1 MNALFLNASEAERRL
16 LPGGTFRSPTPYVI
30 AIMTFAMMI
39 VAAAGLAL
47 SNAAGL
53 VAGAVEHR
61 YVLQLPEGGDGRL
74 QAAVRAA
81 SQVRGII
88 NAEAV
93 PEAELRKTLERWVG
107 PGGVGEELP
116 VPALIHLELA
126 PGVNAPAIGQQI
138 QRAVPQSRF
147 IAEQATVGPLLTS
160 LRALQWLALILV
172 LLMAAATSAAVVLA
186 ARGALDT
193 HRSTIEIMHG
203 IGATDQQVA
212 RLFQRKIALDA
223 LAGAI
228 AGGVIAAAI
237 LLIIGGGGLALAT
250 DLTGRAPLGIRDFV
264 ILALLPFAAVLLATL
279 VARIAV
285 LGALRTAP

>member
-16 LPGGTFRSPTPYVI
+16 LPGGTFRAPTPYVI

-61 YVLQLPEGGDGRL
+61 YVLQLPDGGDGKL
-74 QAAVRAA
+74 QDAVRAA
-81 SQVRGII
+81 SSTRGVVR
-88 NAEAV
+88 AEAV

-116 VPALIHLELA
+116 VPALIHLVLA
-126 PGVNAPAIGQQI
+126 PGTNAAAIGQQI
-138 QRAVPQSRF
+138 QRVVPQSRF

-223 LAGAI
+223 LAGAL
-228 AGGVIAAAI
+228 AGGVIAALI
-237 LLIIGGGGLALAT
+237 LLIIGGGGPALAT
-250 DLTGRAPLGIRDFV
+250 DLTGRAPLGVADFV
-264 ILALLPFAAVLLATL
+264 ILALLPLAAVLLATL
-279 VARIAV
+279 VARLAV

>member
-1 MNALFLNASEAERRL
+1 VNALFLNASEAERRL

-61 YVLQLPEGGDGRL
+61 YVLQLPDGGDGKL

-81 SQVRGII
+81 SSVPGVTS
-88 NAEAV
+88 AV
-93 PEAELRKTLERWVG
+93 PVPEEELRKTLERWVG
-107 PGGVGEELP
+107 PGGVGQELP
-116 VPALIHLELA
+116 VPALIHLELSPSA
-126 PGVNAPAIGQQI
+126 EVTTIGQQI
-138 QRAVPQSRF
+138 QRAIPQSRF
-147 IAEQATVGPLLTS
+147 IAEQATVGPLMTS

-223 LAGAI
+223 LAGAV
-228 AGGVIAAAI
+228 AGGLIAALI
-237 LLIIGGGGLALAT
+237 LLVIGGGGLALAT
-250 DLTGRAPLGIRDFV
+250 DLTGRAPLGVRDFV
-264 ILALLPFAAVLLATL
+264 ILALLPITAVFLATL
-279 VARIAV
+279 VARLAV

>member
-61 YVLQLPEGGDGRL
+61 YVLQLPDGGDGRL

-81 SQVRGII
+81 SQVRGITH
-88 NAEAV
+88 AEAV

-126 PGVNAPAIGQQI
+126 PGVNAAAIGQQI

-279 VARIAV
+279 VARMAV

>member
-1 MNALFLNASEAERRL
+1 VNALFLNASESERRL

-61 YVLQLPEGGDGRL
+61 YVLQLPDGGDGKL

-81 SQVRGII
+81 SSVPGVTS
-88 NAEAV
+88 AV
-93 PEAELRKTLERWVG
+93 PVPEEELRRTLERWVG
-107 PGGVGEELP
+107 PGGVGQELP
-116 VPALIHLELA
+116 VPALIHLELSPSA
-126 PGVNAPAIGQQI
+126 EATTIGQQI
-138 QRAVPQSRF
+138 QGAIPQSRF
-147 IAEQATVGPLLTS
+147 IAEQATVGPLLRS

-223 LAGAI
+223 LAGAV
-228 AGGVIAAAI
+228 AGGIMASLI
-237 LLIIGGGGLALAT
+237 LLLIGGSGLALAT
-250 DLTGRAPLGIRDFV
+250 DLTGRAPLGVRDFV
-264 ILALLPFAAVLLATL
+264 ILALLPITAVLLATL
-279 VARIAV
+279 VARLAV
-285 LGALRTAP
+285 LGALRKAP